1 MQADGLINCA
11 CAAHASVLFFCV
23 VDMASID
30 PMYQYSLVYFISL
43 FLRSIEAAP
52 KSKDVP
58 TRLQSLKDHFTYFLY
73 VNVCRSLFERHK
85 LLFAFNL
92 STKLAL
98 AQEELSAVQMN
109 FLLTGG
115 IAMEN
120 PHANPLDG
128 TLSEKGWGEVC
139 RLADLGGKFGGL
151 RDAMRN
157 DQAAW
162 HEYVSSE
169 TLLHV
174 NPIYEMQCMTSF
186 CNLAACPTRYPALV
200 ETPAT

>member
-1 MQADGLINCA
+1 MKVLTDTPLY
-11 CAAHASVLFFCV
+11 AAHTSVLFFCV
-23 VDMASID
+23 VDMATID

-58 TRLQSLKDHFTYFLY
+58 TRLQSLKEHFTYFLF
-73 VNVCRSLFERHK
+73 VNVCRSLFEKHK

-98 AQEELSAVQMN
+98 AQGEVSPVHVN

-120 PHANPLDG
+120 PHVNPLDG
-128 TLSEKGWGEVC
+128 SLSEKGWGELC
-139 RLADLGGKFGGL
+139 RMNDLGGSFDGL
-151 RDAMRN
+151 RDDVSGN
-157 DQAAW
+157 SSPW
-162 HEYVSSE
+162 LEYVPV
-169 TLLHV
+169 LL
-174 NPIYEMQCMTSF
+174 
-186 CNLAACPTRYPALV
+186 LV
-200 ETPAT
+200 CTVHLFIRPGVISRPELRMGVCKQA

>member
-1 MQADGLINCA
+1 M
-11 CAAHASVLFFCV
+11 AA
-23 VDMASID
+23 ID

-52 KSKDVP
+52 RSKDVP
-58 TRLQSLKDHFTYFLY
+58 TRLQSLKDHFTFFLY

-98 AQEELSAVQMN
+98 AQYEISPVHLN

-128 TLSEKGWGEVC
+128 SLSDKGWGELC
-139 RLADLGGKFGGL
+139 RLNDLGGSFEGL
-151 RDAMRN
+151 RDDLTGN
-157 DQAAW
+157 PAAW
-162 HEYVSSE
+162 LEYAHYLLTQTCRLEIHKTQEGYLLVICG
-169 TLLHV
+169 LHV
-174 NPIYEMQCMTSF
+174 TS
-186 CNLAACPTRYPALV
+186 
-200 ETPAT
+200 

>member
-1 MQADGLINCA
+1 
-11 CAAHASVLFFCV
+11 
-23 VDMASID
+23 MASID

-98 AQEELSAVQMN
+98 AQSQVSPVHMN

-120 PHANPLDG
+120 PHKNPLDG
-128 TLSEKGWGEVC
+128 SLSEKGWGELC
-139 RLADLGGKFGGL
+139 RMNDLGGSFDGL
-151 RDAMRN
+151 RDDFTN
-157 DQAAW
+157 LPFPW
-162 HEYVSSE
+162 LECEFYY
-169 TLLHV
+169 LL
-174 NPIYEMQCMTSF
+174 
-186 CNLAACPTRYPALV
+186 LACECAY
-200 ETPAT
+200 